1 MRIALTT
8 ENDRIFQ
15 HFGKC
20 GLFTIFTVEDG
31 KITEKKTVT
40 TEGRGHGSLGNF
52 LKEQGVN
59 VLICGGIGGGARNMM
74 ADNNIQLI
82 YGITGSVDQA
92 MELYLTGQLASDE
105 TAKCDHHHGDGEHEC
120 HGHHH
125 GDGEHQCH
133 GNS

>member
-1 MRIALTT
+1 MKVAITT
-8 ENDRIFQ
+8 ENDQIFQ

-31 KITEKKTVT
+31 RVKGKEAIT

-52 LKEQGVN
+52 LKEQGVD

-74 ADNNIQLI
+74 VENNIRLI

-92 MELYLTGQLASDE
+92 MEQVLAGALASDE
-105 TAKCDHHHGDGEHEC
+105 DAQCNHHHGEED
-120 HGHHH
+120 
-125 GDGEHQCH
+125 HQCH
-133 GNS
+133 GHEEGHRCHS